1 MEDFWPTIS
10 ETDANTFPLTL
21 LKEQARLLGQKTGGK
36 LQAELVTF
44 PVGDSLR
51 HNFEIVV
58 PALGGYRFQLF
69 SITFP
74 PQIYPMTSHFGPDA
88 YSDQIESEADFED
101 WLKRALS
108 CDYTKRILANLL
120 SQVNALAA

>member
-10 ETDANTFPLTL
+10 ETDADTTPLAL
-21 LKEQARLLGQKTGGK
+21 LKEQAQLLSQKTVGK

-44 PVGDSLR
+44 PVGASLQ

-69 SITFP
+69 SVSQTPEGFP
-74 PQIYPMTSHFGPDA
+74 LHGLVEGRRTALRTESSFESWLRSVLS
-88 YSDQIESEADFED
+88 SD
-101 WLKRALS
+101 R
-108 CDYTKRILANLL
+108 TKKILANLL
-120 SQVNALAA
+120 SQVNAQAA

>member
-69 SITFP
+69 SVDQTPESFP
-74 PQIYPMTSHFGPDA
+74 LHGHVEASLTSLNTESSFESWLRSVLS
-88 YSDQIESEADFED
+88 SD
-101 WLKRALS
+101 R
-108 CDYTKRILANLL
+108 TKKILANLL